1 MVFYLFEKIVC
12 RVYLRYLSLLGKSG
26 LIFIIMFSC
35 GNIEQVSGQDFLS
48 IKKEEIKNNIALN
61 DIKSLEYNL
70 NQVFLKESDFKKQD
84 LIDFYLYR
92 IKLNK
97 SLGKQ
102 DNIVRDLDTIFKYDS
117 TNAQAYLY
125 KVPFIRSPKDQIIFM
140 ETGFSKVVDK
150 QVIIKDIAQMKI
162 GALENYIDDNRIKGV
177 DFNIEKAILEIPY
190 AQGGCNMLQ
199 DISEKDIESAEI
211 YKKKCNSELVKLF

>member
-1 MVFYLFEKIVC
+1 
-12 RVYLRYLSLLGKSG
+12 
-26 LIFIIMFSC
+26 
-35 GNIEQVSGQDFLS
+35 
-48 IKKEEIKNNIALN
+48 
-61 DIKSLEYNL
+61 
-70 NQVFLKESDFKKQD
+70 
-84 LIDFYLYR
+84 
-92 IKLNK
+92 
-97 SLGKQ
+97 
-102 DNIVRDLDTIFKYDS
+102 
-117 TNAQAYLY
+117 
-125 KVPFIRSPKDQIIFM
+125 M

-211 YKKKCNSELVKLF
+211 YKKKCKTRKLKHLSQQNFYQ